1 MQHEIRT
8 IRPDE
13 LENLEKVA
21 SKVWHQRYDVLLG
34 PEQVDYMLDMFQNQK
49 AFREQINSGYIYRG
63 MYANGELVGY
73 TGSVVEEAGRVFLSK
88 LYILE
93 EYRNHGFGR
102 QMIND
107 VIHIHDGCD
116 SVYLTVNKKNPVR
129 KMYEYMGFKVVKSVV
144 TDIGEGYVMDDYV
157 MQWDISG
164 TSEEDE

>member
-13 LENLEKVA
+13 LENLERVA
-21 SKVWHQRYDVLLG
+21 SKVWHQSYDVLLG

-73 TGSVVEEAGRVFLSK
+73 TGSVVEEVGRVFLSK

-93 EYRNHGFGR
+93 EYRN
-102 QMIND
+102 
-107 VIHIHDGCD
+107 
-116 SVYLTVNKKNPVR
+116 VYLTVNKKNPVR
-129 KMYEYMGFKVVKSVV
+129 KMYEYMGFKIVKSVV

-164 TSEEDE
+164 TTEEDE

>member
-21 SKVWHQRYDVLLG
+21 SKVWHQSYDVLLG

-49 AFREQINSGYIYRG
+49 ASCILQRKPALWQWCLKAVTGVTCPSKSRKSIWVEVSI
-63 MYANGELVGY
+63 LV
-73 TGSVVEEAGRVFLSK
+73 VARL
-88 LYILE
+88 
-93 EYRNHGFGR
+93 
-102 QMIND
+102 
-107 VIHIHDGCD
+107 IHIHDGCD

-129 KMYEYMGFKVVKSVV
+129 KMYEYMGFKIVKSVV

-164 TSEEDE
+164 TTEEDE